1 MPTSTPRHPR
11 LCLLLLLAGALA
23 LLAPVLPISAQ
34 DAPDPAPTQAESTPD
49 TTPAPVY
56 LVFIDTII
64 HPVAGE
70 LLADAVAEADEAGA
84 TALVV
89 QVSTPGG
96 LLNTTREMF
105 TAMLGARTPVVVYV
119 APAGAQAASA
129 GFFLL
134 MAGDIA
140 AMAPGTNTG
149 AASPVGGQGE
159 EIEGTMGE
167 KVEQDASAT
176 IRSLASQQ
184 GRNAELAEAAV
195 LESRS
200 FTADEAL
207 EEGLIDL
214 VAPSLQSLLMEIDGR
229 TVEKN
234 GRTVTLATA
243 DAPIERVEMSP
254 LRRVLSALA
263 HPNIAYILLSLGF
276 LGIYFEL
283 MNPGT
288 ILPGVVG
295 AISLI
300 LAFFSL
306 SVLPFS
312 YAGIA
317 LILLSILLFIAEIK
331 VPSYG
336 LLTAGGII
344 SLALGGLLLFKTPVP
359 ALRVSLPMIAGV
371 VAFSFIV
378 VAGLVRLAV
387 KAQKSKVTTGE
398 EGLVGEVGQ
407 AFTAIDPRG
416 KVFVHGEYWY
426 ATAAEPVPAD
436 TPVEVTGVQGM
447 LITVRPLSDALASRA
462 RLEAE
467 VSTGSEDAE
476 PADAEPT
483 QARPPQTG
491 EGG

>member
-1 MPTSTPRHPR
+1 MHRFRLFITPPR
-11 LCLLLLLAGALA
+11 RLLLSVVVCLAACLA
-23 LLAPVLPISAQ
+23 AQAAETASESSPDAIDDSA
-34 DAPDPAPTQAESTPD
+34 
-49 TTPAPVY
+49 APVY
-56 LVFIDTII
+56 RVRIDTII

-70 LLADAVAEADEAGA
+70 LLVDAVAAADAAGA

-89 QVSTPGG
+89 EMSTPGG

-105 TAMLGARTPVVVYV
+105 TAMLGAATPTVVYV
-119 APAGAQAASA
+119 APSGAQAASA

-149 AASPVGGQGE
+149 AAHPVGGQGE
-159 EIEGTMGE
+159 EIEGAMGE
-167 KVEQDASAT
+167 KVEQDAAAT
-176 IRSLASQQ
+176 IRSLAARH

-195 LESRS
+195 VDSRS

-214 VAPSLQSLLMEIDGR
+214 VVPSLQALLVEIDGR

-234 GRTVTLATA
+234 GRTLTLATA
-243 DAPIERVEMSP
+243 DAPLVEIEMSP

-263 HPNIAYILLSLGF
+263 HPNIAYMLLSIGF

-283 MNPGT
+283 MNPGS

-312 YAGIA
+312 YAGVA

-331 VPSYG
+331 VPSFG
-336 LLTAGGII
+336 LLTVGGVV

-359 ALRVSLPMIAGV
+359 ALRVSIPMIVGV
-371 VAFSFIV
+371 TLFSLVV

-387 KAQKSKVTTGE
+387 KAQHSKVTTGE
-398 EGLVGEVGQ
+398 EGLVGEVGR
-407 AFTAIDPRG
+407 AVGALDPRG
-416 KVFVHGEYWY
+416 KVFVHGEYWH
-426 ATAAEPVPAD
+426 AVAEAPVPAGAA
-436 TPVEVTGVQGM
+436 VEVVAVDGM
-447 LITVRPLSDALASRA
+447 LLTVRLASRGA
-462 RLEAE
+462 AVAAVPPPGDWPPAE
-467 VSTGSEDAE
+467 LAAPAVQPQSDPGIPERDA
-476 PADAEPT
+476 
-483 QARPPQTG
+483 
-491 EGG
+491 